1 MSLYSTA
8 LNEQLDCLLRCT
20 DVHLAQD
27 HIVTIEFYDTEKLLL
42 QSSTILTIVS
52 DLICAVRSLGFD
64 PKTGVPT
71 LTQVISSVIV
81 GIVG

>member
-1 MSLYSTA
+1 M
-8 LNEQLDCLLRCT
+8 
-20 DVHLAQD
+20 HLAQD
-27 HIVTIEFYDTEKLLL
+27 HFVTIGFYDTEKLLL

-52 DLICAVRSLGFD
+52 DLICAVRSLDLD
-64 PKTGVPT
+64 PRIGVST